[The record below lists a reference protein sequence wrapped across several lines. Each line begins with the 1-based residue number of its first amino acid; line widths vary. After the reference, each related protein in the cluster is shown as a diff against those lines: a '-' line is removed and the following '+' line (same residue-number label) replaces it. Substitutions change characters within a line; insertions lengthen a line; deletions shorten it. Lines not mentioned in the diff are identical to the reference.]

1 MLSSKQRSFL
11 KSKAAGLSDTIFI
24 GKEGI
29 TSNVVQQLSEE
40 LRANELVKGKIQNN
54 ADVSI
59 AQAAQQLAEQ
69 AEAEVVLTIGKKF
82 VLYKAN
88 EEKKKIILPEG

>member
-1 MLSSKQRSFL
+1 
-11 KSKAAGLSDTIFI
+11 
-24 GKEGI
+24 
-29 TSNVVQQLSEE
+29 
-40 LRANELVKGKIQNN
+40 VKGKIQNN